1 MKEFYPVVVR
11 PTLAKKEKVP
21 LELNQPEKRGLLRR
35 RRKLK
40 NKIRF

>member
-1 MKEFYPVVVR
+1 MKEFYPVIVR
-11 PTLAKKEKVP
+11 PTLEKRKP
-21 LELNQPEKRGLLRR
+21 LELNQPEELGLSRR